1 MRQEKCIYWWHIV
14 NNGESSL
21 IQKCHKTQQNN
32 PEKNWIFISYVYHTV
47 FYFEETPVTG
57 CAVQAGPQ
65 QEDANPS
72 RQGFSVVI
80 QKV

>member
-1 MRQEKCIYWWHIV
+1 
-14 NNGESSL
+14 
-21 IQKCHKTQQNN
+21 
-32 PEKNWIFISYVYHTV
+32 V

>member
-1 MRQEKCIYWWHIV
+1 M
-14 NNGESSL
+14 
-21 IQKCHKTQQNN
+21 
-32 PEKNWIFISYVYHTV
+32 

-80 QKV
+80 QKYDIWDWKGKKKNLLLTYQMTTQKTYQRIGY